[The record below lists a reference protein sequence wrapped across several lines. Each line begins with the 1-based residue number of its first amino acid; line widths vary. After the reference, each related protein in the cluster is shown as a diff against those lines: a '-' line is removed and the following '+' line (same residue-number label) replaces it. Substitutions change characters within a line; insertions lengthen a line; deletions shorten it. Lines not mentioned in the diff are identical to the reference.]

1 MLSLTATDSI
11 ITMNKHLRKSYI
23 RKGVMRMIP
32 EDGYLVSELLSLVG
46 LLIFLKAS
54 IHRGLFFGAVVF
66 GADILLKIYCL
77 ILVMS
82 QTL

>member
-1 MLSLTATDSI
+1 
-11 ITMNKHLRKSYI
+11 
-23 RKGVMRMIP
+23 MIP
-32 EDGYLVSELLSLVG
+32 EDGYLLSELLSLVG

-54 IHRGLFFGAVVF
+54 IHHGLFFGSVVF
-66 GADILLKIYCL
+66 GAGILLKIYCL

>member
-1 MLSLTATDSI
+1 MDI
-11 ITMNKHLRKSYI
+11 IACWEMRKE
-23 RKGVMRMIP
+23 KGVMRMIP
-32 EDGYLVSELLSLVG
+32 EDGYLLSELLSLVG

-54 IHRGLFFGAVVF
+54 IHHGLFFGAVVF
-66 GADILLKIYCL
+66 GAGILLKIYCL